1 MMYLNF
7 KLNYNEKNP
16 RNKLVVV
23 MIITFNKRNSFIR
36 MKANLDF

>member
-1 MMYLNF
+1 MYLNL
-7 KLNYNEKNP
+7 KLNFNEKNP